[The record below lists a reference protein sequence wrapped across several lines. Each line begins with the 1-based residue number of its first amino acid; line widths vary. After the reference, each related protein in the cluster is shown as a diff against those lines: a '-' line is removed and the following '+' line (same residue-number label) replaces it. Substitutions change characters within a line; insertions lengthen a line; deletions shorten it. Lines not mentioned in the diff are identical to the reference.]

1 MSDQPEP
8 PRQSALSR
16 LTFSEK
22 FRLQTWLMGIIAF
35 AVILFL
41 LVQAKFILISLAI
54 AIILFSLTS
63 DAINSISKLQI
74 GRLRITNWLASI
86 AAVFLISSG
95 LLMLAGLVIT
105 QINTVLST
113 TLAYTDDAQRA
124 VARLFLWMGEDVEAS
139 VLQTVRSIEISGY
152 LRSAAGQA
160 GTILSQV
167 VLIILF
173 VGFLFAERV
182 WFDTKLENLID
193 DKAQARR
200 VGAIMASIIRRVNH
214 YLLVKAFISTVT
226 GLVIFA
232 IMSVFNLQFAAAMG
246 LLTFVLN
253 FIPSVGSIIATLIV
267 TLVAYIQVPEPQT
280 AVLIFVLAGMA
291 QFLLGNVIDPMLM
304 GRTLRLSSFGIIISL
319 AFWGAVWGIPG
330 MFLAVPFMVAVM
342 IVCSHIPAARP
353 VAVLLSRE
361 GLPEEEFPKT
371 LPEEDPAPDMPEAT
385 DDAAERY
392 HRAVGAE

>member
-1 MSDQPEP
+1 MTLKPEP
-8 PRQSALSR
+8 SPSISR
-16 LTFSEK
+16 LTFGEK

-41 LVQAKFILISLAI
+41 LVQAKFILIALAI

-63 DAINSISKLQI
+63 DAINSIRRLQI
-74 GRLRITNWLASI
+74 GHYRIANWLASMV
-86 AAVFLISSG
+86 AVFLIASG
-95 LLMLAGLVIT
+95 LLMLAGVVIS
-105 QINTVLST
+105 QINTVLTT

-124 VARLFLWMGEDVEAS
+124 IASMFAWMGEDVEQS
-139 VLQTVRSIEISGY
+139 VLQTVRSIQVSSY

-182 WFDTKLENLID
+182 WFDTKLENLMA
-193 DKAQARR
+193 DKAHARR
-200 VGAIMASIIRRVNH
+200 VSDIIASIIRRVNR
-214 YLLVKAFISTVT
+214 YLLVKALISSVT
-226 GLVIFA
+226 GFLIFA
-232 IMSVFNLQFAAAMG
+232 LMSFFNLEFAAAMG

-253 FIPSVGSIIATLIV
+253 FIPSVGSIVATLVV

-280 AVLIFVLAGMA
+280 AVLIFVLTGMT
-291 QFLLGNVIDPMLM
+291 QFLLGNVLDPMLM
-304 GRTLRLSSFGIIISL
+304 GKTLRLSSFGIIISL
-319 AFWGAVWGIPG
+319 AFWGAVWGVPG
-330 MFLAVPFMVAVM
+330 MFLAVPFMVSVM

-361 GLPEEEFPKT
+361 GLPEEEFPQT
-371 LPEEDPAPDMPEAT
+371 PALDTTDPDE
-385 DDAAERY
+385 AERHY
-392 HRAVGAE
+392 SRAISAE

>member
-1 MSDQPEP
+1 MSDN
-8 PRQSALSR
+8 SAKITPLSAR
-16 LTFSEK
+16 LSFGEK

-63 DAINSISKLQI
+63 DAINSIQKLKI
-74 GRLRITNWLASI
+74 GRLRVTNWVASV
-86 AAVFLISSG
+86 AAVVLIASS
-95 LLMLAGLVIT
+95 LLTLVGLVIS
-105 QINTVLST
+105 QINTVLTT
-113 TLAYTDDAQRA
+113 TLAYTEDAQRA
-124 VARLFLWMGEDVEAS
+124 IARIFAWMGEDVEAS
-139 VLQTVRSIEISGY
+139 VLATVRSIEISSY

-160 GTILSQV
+160 GSLLSQV

-182 WFDTKLENLID
+182 WFSTKLENLLND
-193 DKAQARR
+193 RPQAQR
-200 VGAIMASIIRRVNH
+200 VGAIIGSIIRRVNR
-214 YLLVKAFISTVT
+214 YLLVKTLISAVT
-226 GLVIFA
+226 GALIFA
-232 IMSVFNLQFAAAMG
+232 LLSVFNLQFAAAMA

-267 TLVAYIQVPEPQT
+267 TLVAYIQVAEPST
-280 AVLIFVLAGMA
+280 AILIFVIAGMV

-304 GRTLRLSSFGIIISL
+304 GKTLRLSSFGIIISL
-319 AFWGAVWGIPG
+319 AFWGAVWGVPG

-361 GLPEEEFPKT
+361 GLPEEEFP
-371 LPEEDPAPDMPEAT
+371 LAPPRAKDL
-385 DDAAERY
+385 DAERSFAK
-392 HRAVGAE
+392 AVGAE

>member
-1 MSDQPEP
+1 
-8 PRQSALSR
+8 
-16 LTFSEK
+16 
-22 FRLQTWLMGIIAF
+22 MGIIAF
-35 AVILFL
+35 AVVLFL
-41 LVQAKFILISLAI
+41 LVQAKFILIALAI

-63 DAINSISKLQI
+63 DAINSIS
-74 GRLRITNWLASI
+74 RLRIGQFRIANWLASI
-86 AAVFLISSG
+86 VAVFLIASG
-95 LLMLAGLVIT
+95 LLTLAGLVIS

-124 VARLFLWMGEDVEAS
+124 IAQMFAWMGPGVENS

-173 VGFLFAERV
+173 VGFLFLERV
-182 WFDTKLENLID
+182 WFGTKLENLMA
-193 DKAQARR
+193 DKAQAAR
-200 VGAIMASIIRRVNH
+200 VSAIIGSIIRRVNR
-214 YLLVKAFISTVT
+214 YLLVKTLVSSVT
-226 GLVIFA
+226 GVAIFLLL
-232 IMSVFNLQFAAAMG
+232 SVFNLQFAVAMG

-253 FIPSVGSIIATLIV
+253 FLPSVGSIIATLIV

-280 AVLIFVLAGMA
+280 AVLIFVLAGMI
-291 QFLLGNVIDPMLM
+291 QFILGNVIDPMLM
-304 GRTLRLSSFGIIISL
+304 GRTLRLSAFGIIISL

-353 VAVLLSRE
+353 VAILLSRE
-361 GLPEEEFPKT
+361 GLPEEEFPLT
-371 LPEEDPAPDMPEAT
+371 PDSPAQSTEAG
-385 DDAAERY
+385 AERGY
-392 HRAVGAE
+392 SHAIGAE

>member
-1 MSDQPEP
+1 MSDQNKT
-8 PRQSALSR
+8 LSSPVAR
-16 LTFSEK
+16 LSFNEK

-35 AVILFL
+35 AVMLFL
-41 LVQAKFILISLAI
+41 LVQAKFILIALAI

-63 DAINSISKLQI
+63 DAINSIQRLQI
-74 GRLRITNWLASI
+74 GQVRIANWLASI
-86 AAVFLISSG
+86 VAVVLIASG
-95 LLMLAGLVIT
+95 LLTMAGLVIS

-124 VARLFLWMGEDVEAS
+124 IAQMFAWMGEDVEES
-139 VLQTVRSIEISGY
+139 VLQTVRSIQVSGY
-152 LRSAAGQA
+152 MRSAAGQA

-182 WFDTKLENLID
+182 WFGTKLENLMA
-193 DKAQARR
+193 DKAQAQR
-200 VGAIMASIIRRVNH
+200 VSAIIGSIIRRVNR
-214 YLLVKAFISTVT
+214 YLLVKTLISSVT
-226 GLVIFA
+226 GIAIFLLLR
-232 IMSVFNLQFAAAMG
+232 VFNLEFAVAMG

-253 FIPSVGSIIATLIV
+253 FIPSVGSIIATLVV

-280 AVLIFVLAGMA
+280 AVLIFVLAGMT

-304 GRTLRLSSFGIIISL
+304 GKTLRLSSFGIIISL

-353 VAVLLSRE
+353 MAVLLSRE
-361 GLPEEEFPKT
+361 GLPEEEFP
-371 LPEEDPAPDMPEAT
+371 LLAPEDEEEARK
-385 DDAAERY
+385 AENDLNY
-392 HRAVGAE
+392 SHAISAE

>member
-1 MSDQPEP
+1 MSDTIK
-8 PRQSALSR
+8 QSPNVVGSR
-16 LTFSEK
+16 LTFTEK

-35 AVILFL
+35 AVVLFL
-41 LVQAKFILISLAI
+41 LVQAKFILIALAI
-54 AIILFSLTS
+54 AIILFSLTA
-63 DAINSISKLQI
+63 DAINSISQ
-74 GRLRITNWLASI
+74 LRIGNFRIANWLASI
-86 AAVFLISSG
+86 VAVALIASG
-95 LLMLAGLVIT
+95 LLTLAGLVIS

-113 TLAYTDDAQRA
+113 TLSYTDDAQRA
-124 VARLFLWMGEDVEAS
+124 VAQMFSWMGEDVEAS
-139 VLQTVRSIEISGY
+139 VLATVRSIEISSY

-182 WFDTKLENLID
+182 WFGTKLENLMED
-193 DKAQARR
+193 QAKARR
-200 VGAIMASIIRRVNH
+200 ISAIMGSIIRRVNR
-214 YLLVKAFISTVT
+214 YLLVKALISTVT
-226 GLVIFA
+226 GIAIFLLLR
-232 IMSVFNLQFAAAMG
+232 VFSLEFAVAMG

-280 AVLIFVLAGMA
+280 AVLIFVLAGMT

-304 GRTLRLSSFGIIISL
+304 GKTLRLSSFGIIISL

-330 MFLAVPFMVAVM
+330 MFLAVPFMVSAM
-342 IVCSHIPAARP
+342 IICSHIPAARP

-361 GLPEEEFPKT
+361 GLPEEEFPLT
-371 LPEEDPAPDMPEAT
+371 MQQRDDEADPMGGDMRAAMN
-385 DDAAERY
+385 AAE
-392 HRAVGAE
+392 

>member
-1 MSDQPEP
+1 MSDQNKT
-8 PRQSALSR
+8 LSSPVAR
-16 LTFSEK
+16 LSFNEK

-35 AVILFL
+35 AVVLFL
-41 LVQAKFILISLAI
+41 LVQAKFILIALAI

-63 DAINSISKLQI
+63 DAINSIQRLQI
-74 GRLRITNWLASI
+74 GQVRIANWLASI
-86 AAVFLISSG
+86 VAVVLIASG
-95 LLMLAGLVIT
+95 LLTMAGLVIS

-124 VARLFLWMGEDVEAS
+124 IAQMFAWMGEDVEES
-139 VLQTVRSIEISGY
+139 VLQTVRSIQVSGY
-152 LRSAAGQA
+152 MRSAAGQA

-182 WFDTKLENLID
+182 WFGTKLENLMA
-193 DKAQARR
+193 DKAQAQR
-200 VGAIMASIIRRVNH
+200 VSAIIGSIIRRVNR
-214 YLLVKAFISTVT
+214 YLLVKTLISSVT
-226 GLVIFA
+226 GIAIFLLLR
-232 IMSVFNLQFAAAMG
+232 VFNLEFAVAMG

-253 FIPSVGSIIATLIV
+253 FIPSVGSIIATLVV

-280 AVLIFVLAGMA
+280 AVLIFVLAGMT

-304 GRTLRLSSFGIIISL
+304 GKTLRLSSFGIIISL

-353 VAVLLSRE
+353 MAVLLSRE
-361 GLPEEEFPKT
+361 GLPEEEFP
-371 LPEEDPAPDMPEAT
+371 LLAPEDEEEARK
-385 DDAAERY
+385 AENDLNY
-392 HRAVGAE
+392 SHAISAE

>member
-8 PRQSALSR
+8 PRLSTINR
-16 LTFSEK
+16 LTFGEK

-41 LVQAKFILISLAI
+41 LVQAKFILIALAI

-63 DAINSISKLQI
+63 DAINSIS
-74 GRLRITNWLASI
+74 RLRFGSFRITNWLASV
-86 AAVFLISSG
+86 AAVFLIASG
-95 LLMLAGLVIT
+95 LLTLAGLVIS
-105 QINTVLST
+105 QINTVLTT
-113 TLAYTDDAQRA
+113 TLSYADDAQSA
-124 VARLFLWMGEDVEAS
+124 IAQMFSWMGEDVEES
-139 VLQTVRSIEISGY
+139 VLQTMRSIEISGY

-160 GTILSQV
+160 GTILSQS

-173 VGFLFAERV
+173 VGFMFAERV
-182 WFDTKLENLID
+182 WFDTKLENLMT
-193 DKAQARR
+193 DKSQARR
-200 VGAIMASIIRRVNH
+200 VNAIIGSIIRRVNR
-214 YLLVKAFISTVT
+214 YLLVKTLISSVT
-226 GLVIFA
+226 GTVVFM
-232 IMSVFNLQFAAAMG
+232 IMKVFGLEFAAAMG

-253 FIPSVGSIIATLIV
+253 FIPSVGSIIATLVV
-267 TLVAYIQVPEPQT
+267 TLVAYIQVTEPST

-304 GRTLRLSSFGIIISL
+304 GKTLRLSSFGIIISL

-361 GLPEEEFPKT
+361 GLPEEEFPLT
-371 LPEEDPAPDMPEAT
+371 PVSPVELDEDEQGF
-385 DDAAERY
+385 ER
-392 HRAVGAE
+392 RIGAE